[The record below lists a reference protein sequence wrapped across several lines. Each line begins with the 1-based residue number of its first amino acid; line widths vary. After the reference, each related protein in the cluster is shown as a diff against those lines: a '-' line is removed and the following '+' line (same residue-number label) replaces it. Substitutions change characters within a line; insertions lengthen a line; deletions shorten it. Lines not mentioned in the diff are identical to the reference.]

1 MAPAPA
7 NHINHHASSN
17 VATPTAG
24 LNHHHPH
31 SHSKFDYFT
40 ANLPPLLAQQQL
52 HQSQSQSALN
62 CTTPT
67 SVTPPSSVTF
77 ASGTLGRK
85 KVTMSAVANTNDHHH
100 TQFATTANFTPNHRI
115 IIEDQL

>member
-1 MAPAPA
+1 M
-7 NHINHHASSN
+7 S
-17 VATPTAG
+17 TPTG
-24 LNHHHPH
+24 LGLSNNYHPH

-40 ANLPPLLAQQQL
+40 TSLPPLAQQQSHQT
-52 HQSQSQSALN
+52 HQSQSQTALN

-85 KVTMSAVANTNDHHH
+85 KVTMSTMANTINDHH
-100 TQFATTANFTPNHRI
+100 TQFATTANFTSNHRL